1 MNIQDKKIEIT
12 DINYIYEFINER
24 ECKKITKIIMKVPS
38 NIDKYTHNINDMIYD
53 LKVTDNKGIELP
65 LVGNGES
72 KKVLSQFNDANRNI
86 KLQKDRDEVQTQFKS
101 ITILLFP
108 SNQLSE
114 HENYNFE
121 ITISYTIFNNSQ
133 FIGFFKDSIEYKELL
148 MDNKLNLITEI
159 KVPQSYNIDVKT
171 LKINSLES
179 GHINNEIISFQFV
192 LQDPKH
198 VIIQLIQHKKT
209 EFIVLTWKIII
220 NKINLNWIRF
230 GFYSWSFI
238 ITFIPLVTFFHP
250 PSVTSVVGTIGGL
263 LATLLAI
270 RLRNIL
276 EISLVERWNNIYIWM
291 LVLIIIEAIFL
302 FFIRLPF

>member
-1 MNIQDKKIEIT
+1 MNVQDKKIEIT

-24 ECKKITKIIMKVPS
+24 ECKKTTKIIMKVPP
-38 NIDKYTHNINDMIYD
+38 NIDKYTQNINDMIYD

-65 LVGNGES
+65 LVGNGEL
-72 KKVLSQFNDANRNI
+72 KKVLSQFNDTNRNI
-86 KLQKDRDEVQTQFKS
+86 KLQKDRDEVQTQFQS

-108 SNQLSE
+108 SNQLTE
-114 HENYNFE
+114 RGNDNFE

-148 MDNKLNLITEI
+148 MENKLNLITEI
-159 KVPQSYNIDVKT
+159 KVPQPYNIDVKT

-179 GHINNEIISFQFV
+179 GHINNKIIPFQFV

-198 VIIQLIQHKKT
+198 VIIQSIQHSKT

-230 GFYSWSFI
+230 GFYSWAFI

-276 EISLVERWNNIYIWM
+276 EISLVERWNNIYIGM

-302 FFIRLPF
+302 FFIRLHF

>member
-1 MNIQDKKIEIT
+1 MNVQDKKIEIT
-12 DINYIYEFINER
+12 DIHYIYEFINER
-24 ECKKITKIIMKVPS
+24 ECKKTTKIIMKVPP
-38 NIDKYTHNINDMIYD
+38 NIDKYTHNINEMIYD

-101 ITILLFP
+101 ITILLIP
-108 SNQLSE
+108 SNHPSE
-114 HENYNFE
+114 HGNDNFE
-121 ITISYTIFNNSQ
+121 ITISYIIFNNSQ

-148 MDNKLNLITEI
+148 MANKLNLITEI
-159 KVPQSYNIDVKT
+159 KVPQPYNIDVKT

-179 GHINNEIISFQFV
+179 GHINNKIIPYQFL
-192 LQDPKH
+192 LQDSKH
-198 VIIQLIQHKKT
+198 VIIQSIQHKKT

-238 ITFIPLVTFFHP
+238 ITFIPLVTFLHP

-276 EISLVERWNNIYIWM
+276 EISLVERWNSIYIWM